1 MSGARIWESLFLEAP
16 RYNMDND
23 YLVEQGCLLGL
34 DDEDRLLQLW
44 KICEE
49 HAESVFDLFEA
60 FEFGV
65 INRQQVEQVLT
76 GKLPIERVRLFMAQY
91 RQQTVDALEAST
103 T

>member
-1 MSGARIWESLFLEAP
+1 
-16 RYNMDND
+16 MDSD

-34 DDEDRLLQLW
+34 DDENRLSQLW

-65 INRQQVEQVLT
+65 INRQQVEEVLT
-76 GKLPIERVRLFMAQY
+76 GRLPIERVRLFLTQY
-91 RQQTVDALEAST
+91 RQQTADALETSAT
-103 T
+103 